1 MASDNLI
8 HGNLAGMQ
16 TTYDLIRKI
25 YAQYR
30 LRISGPVVLRGKDQ
44 MPVSPLSLSTSYT
57 QQKLHIKDPGSD
69 FRWARICK
77 FTNMDIEWGNE
88 EEWWGIWKAVLNMP
102 AVRLH
107 TVFLRVGA
115 FLYKTSV

>member
-1 MASDNLI
+1 VGQTIITILEAVTKLHFYVSCFVIGVCNGARIRGLAPSLKLLLVIVIMASDNLI

-69 FRWARICK
+69 FR
-77 FTNMDIEWGNE
+77 
-88 EEWWGIWKAVLNMP
+88 
-102 AVRLH
+102 
-107 TVFLRVGA
+107 
-115 FLYKTSV
+115 